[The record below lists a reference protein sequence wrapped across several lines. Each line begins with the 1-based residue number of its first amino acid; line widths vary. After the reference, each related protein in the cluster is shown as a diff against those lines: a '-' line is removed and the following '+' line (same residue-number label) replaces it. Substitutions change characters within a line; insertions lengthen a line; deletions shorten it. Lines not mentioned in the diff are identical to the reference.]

1 MILAVV
7 TVSRVSTK
15 LTLVWLGEPFDVT
28 VAVFEVFVPLLST
41 KAPSDETSIVAKY
54 QDSRVTS

>member
-15 LTLVWLGEPFDVT
+15 LTLVWLGEPLDVT
-28 VAVFEVFVPLLST
+28 VAVFEVFVTLLSAKT
-41 KAPSDETSIVAKY
+41 QSDEASIVAKY
-54 QDSRVTS
+54 